1 MKNIENPSCIDL
13 IITNSAHSFQDTNV
27 IFTGLSDFHKMV
39 FSVLKT
45 TFRKNK
51 AREII
56 YRDYSNFD
64 SEILKKELKE
74 SLDEKKICE
83 YKIFEEIFL
92 QLLSL
97 HAPTKKNR
105 GQQYIFR

>member
-1 MKNIENPSCIDL
+1 M
-13 IITNSAHSFQDTNV
+13 

-39 FSVLKT
+39 LSVLKT

-64 SEILKKELKE
+64 SEIFKKKLKE

-97 HAPTKKNR
+97 HAPTKKKVIRANNTPYDKNPSESDYEEVSFNK
-105 GQQYIFR
+105 QILQI